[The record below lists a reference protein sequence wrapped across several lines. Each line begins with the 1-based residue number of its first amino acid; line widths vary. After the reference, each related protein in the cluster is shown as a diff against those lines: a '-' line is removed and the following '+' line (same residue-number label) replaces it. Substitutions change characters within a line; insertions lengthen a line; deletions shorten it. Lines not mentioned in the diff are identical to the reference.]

1 MDVVLRLT
9 MRLFDTRRL
18 DTISIDSNSFI
29 ILTKMFLYLFGGSNL
44 FGKAGDDM
52 FLIRFAAGAVS
63 VDLVV
68 VGVSW
73 TGRLVIYFSRL

>member
-1 MDVVLRLT
+1 

-18 DTISIDSNSFI
+18 DTVSIDSNSFF

-44 FGKAGDDM
+44 FGKASDDM
-52 FLIRFAAGAVS
+52 FLIWFAAGAVS
-63 VDLVV
+63 VDLAV